1 MVKFY
6 NTLFLLLI
14 CLFLPGKNIKQVHCT
29 PAYDDIPDSLLTVGE
44 IRKTVL
50 SDPDKALYLLD
61 VAEERK

>member
-14 CLFLPGKNIKQVHCT
+14 CLFLPGKNIKQVCNA

-44 IRKTVL
+44 KRKTVL
-50 SDPDKALYLLD
+50 SDPDRALYLLD
-61 VAEERK
+61 VAEER